1 MRSQQG
7 VVFSLAYALVG
18 LLAGSPEVRADH
30 ESSALRLDLPTAL
43 VRALRDNPDLTVK
56 RQALGIAQGRIQQ
69 AELFFQDNPHL
80 SVDVNYRHRRFAAP
94 LGRHGVDTEVRL
106 LQEIE
111 IAGQRDHRRE
121 AAAKNLTQAEWEV
134 ADAERLLR
142 LEVTRAFYDLL
153 VLQEK
158 IEVQRQVL
166 STQEALFQAGST
178 RFAREDISVLDV
190 DTLRLDRDRAQSDLL
205 SQEEEQVSKE
215 QQMRLLLGM
224 GEEAPLAV
232 SGDLLGLSPE
242 AGKTEQISPLA
253 ALEACAVAQ
262 RPDVKV
268 ARLSQETRE
277 AELRLAQAR
286 SVPNIS
292 VGPLYKLDNE
302 DQVIGGAIVV
312 PLPFFHRNQQELTTA
327 LTNREMSRT
336 ALTVRERT
344 VKQEVA
350 GAVARLR
357 LATQRLAPY
366 GKSSLDNITRSVEL
380 TQKAYEAG
388 EITIFEL
395 SVALERLVQTRF
407 RSLDAL
413 LRYLHARADLESRL
427 TPACLGGA
435 GSGELGR

>member
-1 MRSQQG
+1 MRSQQC
-7 VVFSLAYALVG
+7 VAFSIVYALVY
-18 LLAGSPEVRADH
+18 LATGSPEVIAEN
-30 ESSALRLDLPTAL
+30 ESGTLRLDLPTAL
-43 VRALRDNPDLTVK
+43 ARALRDNPDLMVK

-69 AELFFQDNPHL
+69 AELFFQENPHL
-80 SVDVNYRHRRFAAP
+80 SMDVNYRHRRFASP

-121 AAAKNLTQAEWEV
+121 AATKNLTQVEWEI
-134 ADAERLLR
+134 ADAERLLH
-142 LEVTRAFYDLL
+142 LEVTRVFHDLL

-158 IEVQRQVL
+158 IVIQRQVL

-178 RFAREDISVLDV
+178 RFAREDISVLDA

-205 SQEEEQVSKE
+205 SQEEERMSKE

-232 SGDLLGLSPE
+232 NGEIFGLSSE
-242 AGKTEQISPLA
+242 AGKAEQISPLA
-253 ALEACAVAQ
+253 TLEACAVAQ

-268 ARLSQETRE
+268 ARLSQEIRE

-312 PLPFFHRNQQELTTA
+312 PLPFFHRTQQEITTA
-327 LTNREMSRT
+327 LTNRETSRMELS
-336 ALTVRERT
+336 ARERI
-344 VKQEVA
+344 VRQEVS
-350 GAVARLR
+350 GALARLH
-357 LATQRLAPY
+357 LARQRLAPY
-366 GKSSLDNITRSVEL
+366 GKPSLANIAHSVEL
-380 TQKAYEAG
+380 TRKAYEAG

-407 RSLDAL
+407 RFLDAL
-413 LRYLHARADLESRL
+413 LTYLHARVDLESRL
-427 TPACLGGA
+427 TPACLGGM
-435 GSGELGR
+435 GSGS

>member
-1 MRSQQG
+1 MRSQQC
-7 VVFSLAYALVG
+7 VAFSIAYTLVCF
-18 LLAGSPEVRADH
+18 ATGSPEVIAEN
-30 ESSALRLDLPTAL
+30 ESATLRLDLPTAL
-43 VRALRDNPDLTVK
+43 ARALRDNPDLMVK

-69 AELFFQDNPHL
+69 AELFFQDNPYL
-80 SVDVNYRHRRFAAP
+80 SVDVNYRHRRFASP

-106 LQEIE
+106 LQEVE
-111 IAGQRDHRRE
+111 IAGQRDYRRE
-121 AAAKNLTQAEWEV
+121 AAAKNHAQVEWEV

-158 IEVQRQVL
+158 IVIQRQVL

-178 RFAREDISVLDV
+178 RFAREDISVLDA

-205 SQEEEQVSKE
+205 SQEEERVSKE
-215 QQMRLLLGM
+215 QQVRLLLGM
-224 GEEAPLAV
+224 EEATPLAV
-232 SGDLLGLSPE
+232 SGEIFGLSSE
-242 AGKTEQISPLA
+242 AGKAEQISPLV

-292 VGPLYKLDNE
+292 IGPLYKLDNE

-312 PLPFFHRNQQELTTA
+312 PLPFFQRNQQEIAMA
-327 LTNREMSRT
+327 LTNRETSRT
-336 ALTVRERT
+336 ELTARERI
-344 VKQEVA
+344 VRQEVS
-350 GAVARLR
+350 GALARLH
-357 LATQRLAPY
+357 LARQRLAPY
-366 GKSSLDNITRSVEL
+366 GKSSLANIAHSAEL
-380 TQKAYEAG
+380 TRKAYEAG
-388 EITIFEL
+388 EITISEL

-407 RSLDAL
+407 RFLDAL
-413 LRYLHARADLESRL
+413 LTYLHARADLESRL
-427 TPACLGGA
+427 TPACLGGM
-435 GSGELGR
+435 GSGS